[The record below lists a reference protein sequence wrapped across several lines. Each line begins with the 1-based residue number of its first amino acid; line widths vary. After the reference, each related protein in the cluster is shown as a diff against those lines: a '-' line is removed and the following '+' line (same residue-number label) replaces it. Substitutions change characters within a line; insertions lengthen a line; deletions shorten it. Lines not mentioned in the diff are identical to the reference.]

1 MSEELQQKLRD
12 QLWEVANKLRGNM
25 SASDFMYF
33 TLGFIFYKYL
43 SEKIENYANAAL
55 VDDDDTFKQ
64 LWAMEV
70 DEDVEEL
77 REDAKNECLENLG
90 YFIEPDFLFSSVIEA
105 INRKENI
112 LPMLERSLKRIEDS
126 TLGRDSEED
135 FGGLFS
141 DIDLAS
147 PKLGKTSD
155 DKNTL
160 VSNVLLALDDI
171 DFGIEASEQIDI
183 LGDAYEYMI
192 SQFAAGA
199 GKKAGEFYTP
209 QEVSRILAQI
219 VTIGHERLRDVYDP
233 TCGSGSLLLRA
244 ASIGHA
250 ANIYGQEKNP
260 TTYNL
265 ARMNMLLHGIKFSNF
280 TIENGDTLEADAF
293 GDKQFDAVV
302 ANPPFSADWSA
313 SDKFNSDDPNSV
325 LSFLCSVPAA
335 IPHLIRHGR
344 YRICVPLLYY
354 KVQKRSGAQ
363 KPYHLFSRKEP

>member
-12 QLWEVANKLRGNM
+12 QLWEVANRLRGNM

-43 SEKIENYANAAL
+43 SEKIETYANSAL
-55 VDDDDTFKQ
+55 DDDEVTFKE
-64 LWAMEV
+64 LWEMTDSDAPELQEEV
-70 DEDVEEL
+70 
-77 REDAKNECLENLG
+77 KNQCLENIG
-90 YFIEPDFLFSSVIEA
+90 YFIEPKFLFSSVIEA
-105 INRKENI
+105 IKRKENV

-126 TLGRDSEED
+126 TLGQDSEED

-147 PKLGKTSD
+147 PKLGKTAD

-171 DFGIEASEQIDI
+171 DFGVEASQEIDI

-209 QEVSRILAQI
+209 QEVSRILAEI
-219 VTIGHERLRDVYDP
+219 VTLGHNRLRNVYDP

-244 ASIGHA
+244 ASIGKA
-250 ANIYGQEKNP
+250 AYIYGQEKNP

-265 ARMNMLLHGIKFSNF
+265 ARMNMICSSMQWLQILRSLPNGVLPTNSTTTTVSVKQDDLHLRKQPTMLLFCIWFITSMK
-280 TIENGDTLEADAF
+280 
-293 GDKQFDAVV
+293 VV
-302 ANPPFSADWSA
+302 RWLALLRTEFCFEGMQRVLYAA
-313 SDKFNSDDPNSV
+313 S
-325 LSFLCSVPAA
+325 
-335 IPHLIRHGR
+335 
-344 YRICVPLLYY
+344 
-354 KVQKRSGAQ
+354 
-363 KPYHLFSRKEP
+363 